1 MVHIGAKKL
10 VKWDFVRPCTLTDNL
25 IKHLFADSQIYRKG
39 KRFFQSLF
47 QFTDKEQFY
56 LVALQSQ
63 LLTSLP
69 VSSEWNANSAIM
81 ATVWFWRYPLCWQGI
96 ICILLQSQARSLGH
110 CWVDKSH
117 QGIYTAKGPLRPHR
131 NHTPCV
137 LGTDKGDW
145 VEGVTGG
152 CLGKK
157 RKEKH

>member
-1 MVHIGAKKL
+1 M
-10 VKWDFVRPCTLTDNL
+10 
-25 IKHLFADSQIYRKG
+25 
-39 KRFFQSLF
+39 
-47 QFTDKEQFY
+47 
-56 LVALQSQ
+56 ALQSQ

-157 RKEKH
+157 EKKSTNRFGKCSRQTAAISNANSCWLLRNTAHSPPQNFLPFKLPEQAGWVRVKRAEESE